1 MLYEALAVIC
11 GGLLGFAATWKF
23 VTVGMKEKKL
33 EDVEARRAKISTI
46 SEMVESKA
54 VEPVLKPPSDLRE
67 FVDYLSEKYM
77 LGEVT
82 ILTPEGLPI
91 VSNSKTADEDAA
103 IAPELLKVAKR
114 LLNSSRILLSGE
126 GGRIMVI
133 QANPDIILHA
143 KVARDVSGR
152 EMDRIQEEINTIME
166 GLL

>member
-23 VTVGMKEKKL
+23 VTAGMKEKKM
-33 EDVEARRAKISTI
+33 EEEEVRRTKISTI
-46 SEMVESKA
+46 SEIVESGV
-54 VEPVLKPPSDLRE
+54 VEPVLKPPSDLKE
-67 FVDYLSEKYM
+67 FVDYLSEKYI

-103 IAPELLKVAKR
+103 IAPELLKVARR
-114 LLNSSRILLSGE
+114 LLNSSRVLLSGE

-133 QANPDIILHA
+133 QANPDIIIHA

-152 EMDRIQEEINTIME
+152 EMDRIQEEVNTIME

>member
-23 VTVGMKEKKL
+23 VTAGMKEKKL

-82 ILTPEGLPI
+82 ILTPEGLPT

>member
-23 VTVGMKEKKL
+23 VTAGMKEKKL